1 MIKLKNIHLEN
12 FKGFY
17 NFDIEFEDN
26 MTCIAGINGSGKSS
40 LLKASSEAISW
51 IIEQIMPRKNKPIL
65 ISNDDISIGK
75 DSSKMIASIQGENF
89 TNLEIVIE
97 SKNITKR
104 VRQQKTEVKQNIE
117 AQRYFSSLREEA
129 IESDDKSLPVLI
141 YYPCNRSDL
150 AMKMRLSKQR
160 EDLSDK
166 YKVYDNALESVAK
179 FDDFFIWFRDRE
191 DRENAE
197 KITLFD
203 KGDSTNIYSDSYLD
217 AVRNAILAFAPGFD
231 TIRISKERNRMLAK
245 KGGEE
250 IDVSNLS
257 DGEKSIIVMFGDIA
271 RRLAMANPG
280 NRNPLDGDGI
290 ILIDE
295 IELHLHPSW
304 QRKIINVLSST
315 FPHCQFI
322 ITTHSPQVLGEV
334 NSKNI
339 RLLSNFKVSTP
350 RQSYGLDTN
359 SVLATL
365 MSDGKQVLTKNAK
378 VDKQINEISKLIDE
392 EKFDIAKKKLSDL
405 EEKLNGNTPDTI
417 RLSSLLTML
426 SGGK

>member
-12 FKGFY
+12 FKGFHD
-17 NFDIEFEDN
+17 FDIEFEDN
-26 MTCIAGINGSGKSS
+26 ITCIAGINGSGKSS

-65 ISNDDISIGK
+65 ISNDDITIGE

-104 VRQQKTEVKQNIE
+104 VRQQKTEVKQNID

-166 YKVYDNALESVAK
+166 YKIYDNALESVAK

-203 KGDSTNIYSDSYLD
+203 REGWPKIYSDPYLD

-245 KGGEE
+245 KGEKE

-280 NRNPLDGDGI
+280 SRNPLDGDGI

-322 ITTHSPQVLGEV
+322 ITTHSPQVLGELQPQE
-334 NSKNI
+334 I
-339 RLLSNFKVSTP
+339 RLLNNFEISIP
-350 RQSYGLDTN
+350 SQSFGLDSNSILDSIQNTTN
-359 SVLATL
+359 ETL
-365 MSDGKQVLTKNAK
+365 RQNSAVAK
-378 VDKQINEISKLIDE
+378 RIEDINNLIDE
-392 EKFDIAKKKLSDL
+392 EKLQEAREKLSEL
-405 EEKLNGNTPDTI
+405 EKDLNGSTVDTVALGTE
-417 RLSSLLTML
+417 LSIL
-426 SGGK
+426 GA